1 MTAPIYLLFSIIVA
15 ALRFHNQKDTDMAI
29 RGLLLSAIAVL
40 LIAGC
45 APVISKE
52 TLGTVNR
59 GLEFSEVAG
68 RPADYIGQSVVFG
81 GTILETRNEEGRTVI
96 EVLQEGLDSRLRPA
110 ERGESAGRFLVEFP
124 EFKDPA
130 IYSKGKRI
138 TVAGEVI
145 GSERQRIGR
154 GTYDYPVIQPREHSL
169 LDPPSYDP
177 GPRIGIGIGLGY
189 TRVR

>member
-1 MTAPIYLLFSIIVA
+1 MTKRY
-15 ALRFHNQKDTDMAI
+15 
-29 RGLLLSAIAVL
+29 LLLSALAAVL
-40 LIAGC
+40 ISGC

-59 GLEFSEVAG
+59 GLGFGEVAS
-68 RPADYIGQSVVFG
+68 RPADYVGASVVFG
-81 GTILETRNEEGRTVI
+81 GTILETRNEEGRTVV
-96 EVLQEGLDSRLRPA
+96 EVLQEGLDSRLRPS
-110 ERGESAGRFLVEFP
+110 ERGESEGRFLVEF
-124 EFKDPA
+124 EGFRDPA
-130 IYSKGKRI
+130 IYSRGKRI

-145 GSERQRIGR
+145 GTERLSIGR
-154 GTYDYPVIQPREHSL
+154 GTYDYPVIQPREHTL